1 MRPQVLLNR
10 LKKHLFFKD
19 VFVAVYQCSQMS
31 TFLRKRRSLPPN
43 EKHESDHE
51 SHWVVMFCRSHLPIL
66 APGLPH
72 NQSGFLLTELRK
84 EDVEMLSQIQRF
96 GGAMFTPVLL
106 FPFAGIVVG

>member
-96 GGAMFTPVLL
+96 GGA
-106 FPFAGIVVG
+106 I